1 MELKE
6 GPWRSAYIYSVA
18 KLDKS
23 TVAND
28 SETDPP
34 IDDIIPE
41 KSNELVAA
49 AAVTV
54 ASSPPVPAALLVTL
68 LEIYEAIISVRDVD
82 VAGSWAGGRNV
93 FRSAPVRVVDGS

>member
-1 MELKE
+1 
-6 GPWRSAYIYSVA
+6 
-18 KLDKS
+18 
-23 TVAND
+23 VAND

-54 ASSPPVPAALLVTL
+54 ASSPPVPAP
-68 LEIYEAIISVRDVD
+68 LEIYEAIISVNDVD
-82 VAGSWAGGRNV
+82 VDAAAGSWAGAGARNV
-93 FRSAPVRVVDGS
+93 FRSAPVRVVDGSWAGGGKNVLTTA